1 MIYHGDEAKKLLFE
15 GIDELANA
23 VSVTLGPAT
32 KSVIIDRR
40 DDLPPLVVND
50 GVTVARHVNLND
62 KMKNI
67 GAKLMI
73 EVANKAQQGAGDG
86 TTSSIVIAQAL
97 IKECMELSGISGV
110 QIRSELEILLKH
122 TEEILES
129 MSREIEVQSKDL
141 YEVALVSANNDEN
154 IARLIDTAIK
164 AIGKEGIITIEPSPY
179 GKDDYKITN
188 GYESKKGYIS
198 PLISK
203 VMGKKKNYENPLLVF
218 SNTEV
223 NNFSELLPALEISV
237 EEKRPIIFMLKSVT
251 LPVINSYLM
260 NQMNGNINACLLQ
273 AEDISFWQDERMGDL
288 ALLTGANFYDT
299 GLNMKLESLTL
310 EDMGTCGV
318 ATVGEN
324 FSSFVD
330 FDKDDKLLEERL
342 NAIEVDISLSDNEFY
357 QKKYYDRMSRLKGH
371 GAVIYIHGISE
382 QEIRNKMDRIDDCL
396 NATRAA
402 LNNGVVVGAG
412 LAFYEV
418 SNRIREELII
428 NDITC
433 AYIRAIESVF
443 CKLYYNVTGQESKS
457 ANVYNNFDNGYV
469 FNGRTREWLENDNT
483 IIDPV
488 DVVKS
493 SLQAAVSVASY
504 VMTADCIIGVKDEK
518 MQLL

>member
-1 MIYHGDEAKKLLFE
+1 MIYHGDEAKQHLFE

-40 DDLPPLVVND
+40 DDLPPLVIND
-50 GVTVARHVNLND
+50 GVTVARHISLED
-62 KMKNI
+62 KVKNI
-67 GAKLMI
+67 GAKLLI

-97 IKECMELSGISGV
+97 IKECMKFKNISGV
-110 QIRSELEILLKH
+110 QIRDTLEKR
-122 TEEILES
+122 LEQTLAALDV
-129 MSREIEVQSKDL
+129 MKREIDIESDDL
-141 YEVALVSANNDEN
+141 YEVALISANNDEG
-154 IARLIDTAIK
+154 IAKLISSAIRE
-164 AIGKEGIITIEPSPY
+164 IGREGIITIEPSPY
-179 GKDDYKITN
+179 GKDEYKVTD

-198 PLISK
+198 PLISR
-203 VMGKKKNYENPLLVF
+203 VMGKKKNFENPLLVF
-218 SNTEV
+218 SNTDV

-260 NQMNGNINACLLQ
+260 NQMNGNINACILQ

-288 ALLTGANFYDT
+288 ATLTGGNFFDT
-299 GLNMKLESLTL
+299 GLNMKLENITL

-318 ATVGEN
+318 ATVTEDY
-324 FSSFVD
+324 STFVE
-330 FDKDDKLLEERL
+330 FEKDDKLIEKRI
-342 NAIEVDISLSDNEFY
+342 NAIEEDMNLTDNEFY
-357 QKKYYDRMSRLKGH
+357 QKKYLDRISRIKGS
-371 GAVIYIHGISE
+371 GAVIYIHGLSE

-402 LNNGVVVGAG
+402 LNNGVVLGGG
-412 LAFYEV
+412 LALYGASEV
-418 SNRIREELII
+418 MYASDEIDMAFII
-428 NDITC
+428 
-433 AYIRAIESVF
+433 ALRSVF
-443 CKLYYNVTGQESKS
+443 HKLYYNLTGQTIKPEKVLVMMKQGYQYDGKS
-457 ANVYNNFDNGYV
+457 RDWVV
-469 FNGRTREWLENDNT
+469 SHQ

-493 SLQAAVSVASY
+493 SLKAAVSVASY